1 MPLIATWIELKII
14 ILIEVSQKE
23 KDKYH
28 MILLICG
35 ILRRHNE
42 LIYNTETDSQTQR
55 RDVVA
60 KRKEEWGRDG
70 LGVWN

>member
-14 ILIEVSQKE
+14 ILIEVSQK
-23 KDKYH
+23 DKYH
-28 MILLICG
+28 MTLLICG
-35 ILRRHNE
+35 ILIRHNE
-42 LIYNTETDSQTQR
+42 LIYNIETDSQTQR

-60 KRKEEWGRDG
+60 KRKEEWGRDE

>member
-1 MPLIATWIELKII
+1 MKLEII
-14 ILIEVSQKE
+14 KLSEVGQKNT
-23 KDKYH
+23 YP
-28 MILLICG
+28 IISFICG
-35 ILRRHNE
+35 ILIRHNE

-60 KRKEEWGRDG
+60 KRKEEWGRDE